1 MAGYTLTR
9 VRRSC
14 ALVSL
19 MWLAS
24 CAATSSQTV
33 QTASALSWQAMCK
46 AAEPDLL
53 PNSPILTTSILFADS
68 RGSGNEV
75 TEAMRTGF
83 GQASFETTPEAL
95 AEGAALPAQ
104 DSRRWNLV
112 PLSGQTG
119 PVTFVLAPL
128 GTPAC
133 EGFEREIAAQRT
145 PQSTGDPM
153 RFYTD
158 RRLPPA
164 PPGGRNWCVASL
176 SGVDPEAVVYRRKVD
191 LMTVP
196 RAHVTRIIETIEQ
209 ADDDMTKPAKMLA
222 RRTFLQKI
230 ALDDKGI
237 ETGMGKDCSGKPSA
251 PQPALIGV
259 NGIALRPLNPPN
271 LVTAP
276 PAKAG

>member
-1 MAGYTLTR
+1 MAENSLTR

-24 CAATSSQTV
+24 CAATSSETV
-33 QTASALSWQAMCK
+33 ETASAPSWRALCK
-46 AAEPDLL
+46 AAEPDLQ
-53 PNSPILTTSILFADS
+53 PNSPILTTSILFADG

-83 GQASFETTPEAL
+83 GQASFEATPEAL

-119 PVTFVLAPL
+119 PVTFVLAPV

-133 EGFEREIAAQRT
+133 AGFEREIAAQRT

-158 RRLPPA
+158 RRLPQA

-176 SGVDPEAVVYRRKVD
+176 SGRDPEAVAYRRRVD
-191 LMTVP
+191 NFVLP

-209 ADDDMTKPAKMLA
+209 PSDDLGQKPKILA

-230 ALDDKGI
+230 ALDQKGI
-237 ETGMGKDCSGKPSA
+237 EMGDGKDCAGKPSA
-251 PQPALIGV
+251 PQPAFVGQQ
-259 NGIALRPLNPPN
+259 GIALRPLNPPN